1 MQQATAPQTT
11 PAAGGGLGFPESMD
25 GQRAMDDGFIGAVV
39 SGSQV
44 AYVDSGT
51 NLIGQYSRDDG
62 GAWVVHDAEGQE
74 IQRQPMVAEMLP
86 LMLRGLNQP
95 ELRQADTSL
104 LDSVGSLGLL
114 ALVAQLQEASA
125 SATAPGI
132 GALDRLALIAK
143 VQEISDQI
151 LAATGTAAPAVH
163 KDAAGHEYTVMTEP
177 VVLYRAMSP
186 EEWDHIVATGSITG
200 GGSKFNSDEARGDV
214 FFADKLDDN
223 LLRQGKDR
231 SRRIGYQLAQSGTD
245 ATLRQ
250 AREEEAKLEAEVQ
263 EKVGDAHRAAM
274 QRLQNVRKIVE
285 RLAEAVQQ
293 AYTDKSKELATTDAM
308 RGYSMVVIQTK
319 PITGGKVYQGKHSNY
334 AGTEYGFEPGKLHVS
349 DIENVTYVNDGQ
361 AVKTEDAGAAAA
373 VSSEYQSRPE
383 AGLSAVQVDAMRK
396 LQTLPSAG
404 LSLDDYSAQLFE
416 VWFPVGEE
424 ALDNNQEATPIPEHL
439 AKALDVALAGF
450 LELEK
455 TTYENL

>member
-1 MQQATAPQTT
+1 MQQATAPTTT
-11 PAAGGGLGFPESMD
+11 PAAGGGSGFHESMG
-25 GQRAMDDGFIGAVV
+25 GQSTLDDGFIGAVV
-39 SGSQV
+39 NGSHV
-44 AYVDSGT
+44 AYIDSGT
-51 NLIGQYSRDDG
+51 ALVGQYSRDDG
-62 GAWVVHDAEGQE
+62 GTWIVHSTDGQE
-74 IQRQPMVAEMLP
+74 IQRQPLVAEQLP
-86 LMLRGLNQP
+86 LVLRGLNQA
-95 ELRQADTSL
+95 ELRQADVPM
-104 LDSVGSLGLL
+104 LDSVGSLELL

-125 SATAPGI
+125 RATAPGI
-132 GALDRLALIAK
+132 GALERLALIVK
-143 VQEISDQI
+143 VQEISDRI
-151 LAATGTAAPAVH
+151 LAAAGTSAPAVH
-163 KDAAGHEYTVMTEP
+163 KDAAGHEYTDMQEP
-177 VVLYRAMSP
+177 MVLYRAMSP

-200 GGSKFNSDEARGDV
+200 GGSKFNGEEARGDV

-231 SRRIGYQLAQSGTD
+231 SRRIGYQLGQDGTD
-245 ATLRQ
+245 VPLRQ

-263 EKVGDAHRAAM
+263 QAVGDAHRSAM

-285 RLAEAVQQ
+285 RLTESVQK
-293 AYTDKSKELATTDAM
+293 AYTEKSKELAATDAM

-334 AGTEYGFEPGKLHVS
+334 AGTEYGFEPGQLQLS

-361 AVKTEDAGAAAA
+361 AVKTEDASAAAA
-373 VSSEYQSRPE
+373 VSSEYQNRPE
-383 AGLSAVQVDAMRK
+383 AGLSSAQVEAMHK
-396 LQTLPSAG
+396 LQGLPSAG
-404 LSLDDYSAQLFE
+404 LSLDDYADKLYE

-439 AKALDVALAGF
+439 AKALDAALSGF